1 MKKILLFS
9 AVMFMTILSF
19 SQTRDLIGKW
29 KLESVK
35 NISGNKIDSTFLNS
49 GNLSIFFVDDK
60 NYKIFLSENT
70 CMGTYSIE
78 NGLKINT
85 ASCTKICCDDNKS
98 LDFYHMLLDADRYK
112 MKNGNLL
119 LYSKLKELKF
129 SKQ

>member
-1 MKKILLFS
+1 
-9 AVMFMTILSF
+9 MFITIFSF

-49 GNLSIFFVDDK
+49 GYLSIKFLDNK
-60 NYKIFLSENT
+60 NYTISLSENT
-70 CMGTYSIE
+70 CTGTYSAE
-78 NGLKINT
+78 NGLKINA

-98 LDFYHMLLDADRYK
+98 MDFYHMLLDADKYK

-119 LYSKLKELKF
+119 IYSKMKELTLV
-129 SKQ
+129 KQ

>member
-9 AVMFMTILSF
+9 AVMFITIFSF

-49 GNLSIFFVDDK
+49 GYLSIKFLDNK
-60 NYKIFLSENT
+60 NYTISLSENT
-70 CMGTYSIE
+70 CTGTYSAE
-78 NGLKINT
+78 NGLKINA

-98 LDFYHMLLDADRYK
+98 MDFYHMLLDADKYK

-119 LYSKLKELKF
+119 IYSKMKELTLV
-129 SKQ
+129 KQ